1 MKIIMYNSKI
11 ILKVKVIKVLI
22 LGLGFWKFEV
32 FKFIFY
38 NFEVIGVVFFFKF
51 WRFFNK
57 IDINSKKNY
66 IRKKIFVYVNCING

>member
-1 MKIIMYNSKI
+1 MKIIMYNSII

-22 LGLGFWKFEV
+22 LGLCVWKFEV

-38 NFEVIGVVFFFKF
+38 NFKVIGFVFFFRF

-57 IDINSKKNY
+57 ININIYSKKIILGKRFLY
-66 IRKKIFVYVNCING
+66 M

>member
-1 MKIIMYNSKI
+1 MKIVMYNSII

-22 LGLGFWKFEV
+22 LGLCVWKFEV

-38 NFEVIGVVFFFKF
+38 NFKVIGVVFFFKF

-57 IDINSKKNY
+57 INIKVKKLY
-66 IRKKIFVYVNCING
+66 

>member
-1 MKIIMYNSKI
+1 MKIIMYNSII

-22 LGLGFWKFEV
+22 LGLCVWKFEV

-38 NFEVIGVVFFFKF
+38 NFKVIVFVFFFRF

-57 IDINSKKNY
+57 INIKVKKLY
-66 IRKKIFVYVNCING
+66 